1 MPGLY
6 RAASCGSKCGIPVS
20 EFGSVRTAAS
30 AIGHEHSGGAQCR
43 GGYEACDLEGSGDN
57 LKFGTRL
64 DNESCETRTLIT
76 WVNNG

>member
-1 MPGLY
+1 
-6 RAASCGSKCGIPVS
+6 
-20 EFGSVRTAAS
+20 VRGTAAS

-64 DNESCETRTLIT
+64 DNESCETHPDNL
-76 WVNNG
+76 GK